1 MSNNESNSKLSEKQ
15 VKALVAEQA
24 FPGRKSTMGYV
35 TGLTKLEYMSLQL
48 LANGNTNIKDSISYS
63 KALIAACAEEVS

>member
-1 MSNNESNSKLSEKQ
+1 MNPDERKSILSEKQ
-15 VKALVAEQA
+15 VKALAAEQA

-48 LANGNTNIKDSISYS
+48 LASGNMNIEECVILAKS
-63 KALIAACAEEVS
+63 LIAACAEEAN